1 MEYNLPAGPGL
12 LIVSDRSI
20 AIVNEKYNQIP
31 IDGGAGKI
39 RKLDEII
46 LDRMLSIGQKP
57 KITEM
62 EADWI
67 ATDRSIFYINPNLGL
82 MGGVFEFPF
91 EEWIVNVGKNR
102 AYGLFKMFSS
112 MKLISREDRSISY
125 DFKTG
130 TSAQLNIV
138 YIFNKFQSTT

>member
-20 AIVNEKYNQIP
+20 AIVNEKYNQVP

-57 KITEM
+57 KS
-62 EADWI
+62 AKW
-67 ATDRSIFYINPNLGL
+67 
-82 MGGVFEFPF
+82 
-91 EEWIVNVGKNR
+91 
-102 AYGLFKMFSS
+102 
-112 MKLISREDRSISY
+112 KLIGLLLIDLYSI
-125 DFKTG
+125 
-130 TSAQLNIV
+130 
-138 YIFNKFQSTT
+138 